1 MTDPRA
7 PLHSVEVLGV
17 SSLPRAGEDP
27 ASAAPGRAEPTS
39 FADVYDTYFPY
50 IWRSV
55 SRLGVPPA
63 HVDDVVQEVFV
74 VVHRKLARFE
84 GRSSVKTWLYGI
96 ALRVARVHR
105 ARARRARP
113 AEAVDPDEV
122 HAPEATRPDERAQA
136 AEAARIVRA
145 LLDAMDDDQREVFV
159 LAELEQLSAPEI
171 AEILGVKVNTV
182 YSRLRLGRAAFAE
195 AAARHRARDGWRM
208 P

>member
-1 MTDPRA
+1 MDPRT
-7 PLHSVEVLGV
+7 PVHSVEVLGV

-27 ASAAPGRAEPTS
+27 TSAAPGLAEPTS
-39 FADVYDTYFPY
+39 FAEVYDSYFPY

-84 GRSSVKTWLYGI
+84 GRSSMKTWLYGI

-105 ARARRARP
+105 VRARRARP

-122 HAPEATRPDERAQA
+122 HAPEATHPDERAQA
-136 AEAARIVRA
+136 AEAARVVRA
-145 LLDAMDDDQREVFV
+145 LLDTMDDDQREVFV

-171 AEILGVKVNTV
+171 AQILGVKLNTV